1 MSPPAD
7 NLAAHLRNARMHLAT
22 TVKALERCRDH
33 VHTAQA
39 DRDLAELE
47 RYANL
52 IRRHL
57 LALARR
63 EIRPTWPR

>member
-7 NLAAHLRNARMHLAT
+7 NLAAHLRHARMQLAFC
-22 TVKALERCRDH
+22 VKALERCRDH

-39 DRDLAELE
+39 DRELTELA

-57 LALARR
+57 LQLARR
-63 EIRPTWPR
+63 EIRSGWPR

>member
-7 NLAAHLRNARMHLAT
+7 NLQAHLRNARMHLAT

-39 DRDLAELE
+39 DRDLAELA
-47 RYANL
+47 RYAQL
-52 IRRHL
+52 LRRHL
-57 LALARR
+57 LQIARR

>member
-7 NLAAHLRNARMHLAT
+7 NLQAHLRNARLHLAT

-33 VHTAQA
+33 ARTAQT

-47 RYANL
+47 RYARL
-52 IRRHL
+52 ISRHL
-57 LALARR
+57 LQIGRR
-63 EIRPTWPR
+63 EIRPTWPK